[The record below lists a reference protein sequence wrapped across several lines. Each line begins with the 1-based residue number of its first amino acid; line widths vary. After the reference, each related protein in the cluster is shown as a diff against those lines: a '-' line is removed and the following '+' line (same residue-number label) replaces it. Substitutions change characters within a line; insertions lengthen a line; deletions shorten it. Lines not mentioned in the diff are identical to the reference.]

1 MHRPPCAEYEYVTM
15 KVSYNEQDNVTCTGC
30 GWHVGGKWDYLW
42 QKLHFPGP
50 PSPPPSCKTK
60 VVGHNLDVRGN
71 DLGSHIIATGELC
84 AAACCANPDCAGALF
99 EPNSTLDF
107 GSCKAGKPCCFM
119 KTSVLGTIPWPVKP
133 PSTLY
138 ETVGHTSGPPVDDV
152 VPPPMG
158 LRSSPALGGV
168 GAGST
173 ELRSDGSFRDWTI
186 LNQGP
191 AGSGKYGI
199 VDDVWMAARIGGKAK
214 VLRTHPPAYAAGH
227 GVSAL
232 TFSGSYPLTRLL
244 VEDEALTS
252 GGGGGGEDPTATAA
266 SDDDSTS
273 GVEARVFGYSTLKP
287 ASLAESAYPA
297 LVLTLEVKNSGT
309 EDTTAD
315 FMFTLPF
322 GGWTVCERKG
332 NTVGSFLCSL

>member
-1 MHRPPCAEYEYVTM
+1 
-15 KVSYNEQDNVTCTGC
+15 
-30 GWHVGGKWDYLW
+30 
-42 QKLHFPGP
+42 
-50 PSPPPSCKTK
+50 
-60 VVGHNLDVRGN
+60 VGHA
-71 DLGSHIIATGELC
+71 SA
-84 AAACCANPDCAGALF
+84 
-99 EPNSTLDF
+99 
-107 GSCKAGKPCCFM
+107 
-119 KTSVLGTIPWPVKP
+119 
-133 PSTLY
+133 
-138 ETVGHTSGPPVDDV
+138 PPVDDV

-252 GGGGGGEDPTATAA
+252 GSGEDPTATTA
-266 SDDDSTS
+266 SEDSAG

-287 ASLAESAYPA
+287 GSLAESAYPA

-309 EDTTAD
+309 EDTIAD
-315 FMFTLPF
+315 FMFTVPF
-322 GGWTVCERKG
+322 GGWTVRER
-332 NTVGSFLCSL
+332 NTVVFI